1 MSLQERFDSQ
11 ASGDFVLPPGEA
23 EGPLVVRRPC
33 VVEGNGSTLW
43 AKKGP
48 VLVVESG
55 GVTVR
60 NLRIELTEQAA
71 AREERTALKTSHGDT
86 RLENVEV
93 SGDVWGFSGEAE
105 VWNLPRIINLG
116 SFAPD
121 CVNSIALKIDSPAQ
135 AEIVCGIKGTKIT
148 PQTLAK
154 GNNTILL
161 ELAPLKDNTIIYG
174 EVFIKSLVSRRIYIT
189 GRAEVG
195 AQEDHDTLSSA
206 LKAERGQRVSL
217 KDFQAKTIRIEY
229 VHQKTKR
236 DFELDAYVFKLG
248 SNGRVR
254 RDEDMIFWGNMD
266 TCPAI
271 RIQKANE
278 CPSVSVSLGQ
288 IESWTERIA
297 VCLSIYGD
305 NPAQNFSL
313 SVEPSIRVYADDE
326 ELSTFSLDNLN
337 LEKTITAIEL
347 YRYHNEWRI
356 NFVGAGF
363 NKGLKRLCENFGV
376 EVE

>member
-1 MSLQERFDSQ
+1 M
-11 ASGDFVLPPGEA
+11 
-23 EGPLVVRRPC
+23 
-33 VVEGNGSTLW
+33 VVE
-43 AKKGP
+43 AP
-48 VLVVESG
+48 

-60 NLRIELTEQAA
+60 NLRIEITEQAA
-71 AREERTALKTSHGDT
+71 TREERTALKTSHGDT
-86 RLENVEV
+86 RLEDVEV
-93 SGDVWGFSGEAE
+93 SGDVWGFAGEAE

-116 SFAPD
+116 RFAPD
-121 CVNSIALKIDSPAQ
+121 CGNSIALKIDAPAQ
-135 AEIVCGIKGTKIT
+135 AEVVCGIKGTKIT
-148 PQTLAK
+148 PQKLVK
-154 GNNTILL
+154 GTNTILL

-174 EVFIKSLVSRRIYIT
+174 EIFIKSLVSRRIYIT
-189 GRAEVG
+189 GRAEAG
-195 AQEDHDTLSSA
+195 AQEVHDTLSTA
-206 LKAERGQRVSL
+206 LKAERGQRISL

-229 VHQKTKR
+229 VHQKMKR
-236 DFELDAYVFKLG
+236 DFELDAYVFMLG
-248 SNGRVR
+248 SNGQVR

-305 NPAQNFSL
+305 DPAQNFSL
-313 SVEPSIRVYADDE
+313 SVEPSIKVYADDE
-326 ELSTFSLDNLN
+326 ELYTFSLDNLN